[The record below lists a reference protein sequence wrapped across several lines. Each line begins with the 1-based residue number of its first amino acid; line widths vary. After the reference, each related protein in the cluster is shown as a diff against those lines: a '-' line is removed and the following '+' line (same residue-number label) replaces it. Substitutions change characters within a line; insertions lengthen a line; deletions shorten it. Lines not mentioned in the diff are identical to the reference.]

1 VSHEAFPHLLSP
13 TLAATSLESGE
24 TAGGQTPGD
33 PIARRSF
40 FSGTFRQPE
49 GILVNPEKEIGAS
62 MLNRNSNS
70 DVISLLLVNC
80 VENHRKFGKMGN

>member
-13 TLAATSLESGE
+13 TPAATSPESGE
-24 TAGGQTPGD
+24 TAGGQNPGD
-33 PIARRSF
+33 PIAKCSF

-62 MLNRNSNS
+62 MLNRNSNN
-70 DVISLLLVNC
+70 DVFSLLLVNC
-80 VENHRKFGKMGN
+80 VENHRKFRKI

>member
-13 TLAATSLESGE
+13 TLAATSPESGE

-80 VENHRKFGKMGN
+80 VENHRKFIKM